1 MNLPGPV
8 IAYPTS
14 GPLSRFPH
22 LPSPKESSMEI
33 IPELS
38 DSIMH
43 LAAHIIREAIRAGR
57 QGK

>member
-1 MNLPGPV
+1 MNFLGPI
-8 IAYPTS
+8 IAYLMA

-22 LPSPKESSMEI
+22 LPSPQETTMEI
-33 IPELS
+33 IPEVS

-43 LAAHIIREAIRAGR
+43 LAAHIVREAIRAGR